1 MPNLKKLFT
10 LLIIAIMSITL
21 FAETQLADPKPSME
35 NPRKFVFPI
44 TTSDRD
50 EINHILG
57 AANNVIKFYG
67 VDNTEVVIVAYSQ
80 GIKALLKRHDRK
92 IAQRI
97 QSLVTYNVEFIA
109 CQNTMDTLK
118 IDKKKLLDDVE
129 IVTAGI
135 VELIERQLRGY
146 IYIRP

>member
-1 MPNLKKLFT
+1 MKQFLMLFF
-10 LLIIAIMSITL
+10 IMSGFV
-21 FAETQLADPKPSME
+21 FAETQLAEPKPSME

-44 TTSDRD
+44 TRWDRD

-57 AANNVIKFYG
+57 SANNVIKFYG

-80 GIKALLKRHDRK
+80 GIKSLLKHHDNEIRK
-92 IAQRI
+92 RVK
-97 QSLVTYNVEFIA
+97 SLMTYDVEFIA
-109 CQNTMDTLK
+109 CGNTMKTLK
-118 IDKKKLLDDVE
+118 IDKKELIDGVE
-129 IVTAGI
+129 VVTAGI

>member
-1 MPNLKKLFT
+1 MRRF
-10 LLIIAIMSITL
+10 LLIFLLMFS
-21 FAETQLADPKPSME
+21 FVNAETEFADPKPSMD

-44 TTSDRD
+44 TTWDRA

-57 AANNVIKFYG
+57 SANNVIKFYG

-80 GIKALLKRHDRK
+80 GIKSLLTNHDNKIRKRVK
-92 IAQRI
+92 
-97 QSLVTYNVEFIA
+97 SLMTYDVEFIA
-109 CQNTMDTLK
+109 CQNTMTTLK
-118 IDKKKLLDDVE
+118 IDKKELIDGVE
-129 IVTAGI
+129 VVTAGI